1 MMLLIVLLL
10 LCYLV
15 GSTPSSIIMAR
26 LLKGIDIREH
36 GSGNAGG
43 TNVYRVLGAKPAL
56 VVVAVDIFKGW
67 VAAALIAPFTFGGSL
82 GELPFNNADLLAI
95 LCGSA
100 AVLGHTYTVFGGFRG
115 GKGVGTLAG
124 MVLHLAPL
132 VVPLGLAAWAVVL
145 VLSGYVGLSSIIA
158 VALFPVVVYLRDGTL
173 LSTVGTFSI
182 VIALFILFTHRGN
195 IQRML
200 AGNESRFEKA
210 RIFHRSKK

>member
-1 MMLLIVLLL
+1 MMLLITLLL
-10 LCYLV
+10 LCYLI
-15 GSTPSSIIMAR
+15 GSTPSGIIMGR

-56 VVVAVDIFKGW
+56 VVVSVDIFKGW

-82 GELPFNNADLLAI
+82 GGLPFNNPDLIAI

-124 MVLHLAPL
+124 MVLHLSPL

-145 VLSGYVGLSSIIA
+145 MLSGYVGLSSITA
-158 VALFPVVVYLRDGTL
+158 VSLFPLVVYLQDGTL

-182 VIALFILFTHRGN
+182 IIALFILFTHRGN

-200 AGNESRFEKA
+200 AGNENRFEKA
-210 RIFHRSKK
+210 RIFHRSKN